1 MEEDGEAGATFE
13 DAGKAYITFR
23 PGRPLGMKLDKGSNA
38 VQEVSGGQAE
48 KAGVRVGWILKKV
61 AGKPFTASMLKKA
74 LKGFEPVNCLFELPD
89 DDFTKRIPKQS
100 IDVAGEAHV
109 WISTDLNQRG
119 RKRGAT
125 SSKRTVEVKT
135 SRKRG
140 ASTRSRA
147 KSKPRATRQ
156 NSVPKPQ
163 HKRARSDAS
172 YASSPAK
179 RDRKISAMMKE
190 FDLEKKQMKE
200 DFEKQLEE
208 LKQENAR
215 LQEEMKT
222 GGADVQS
229 ELKQENARSQEEMQ
243 TGGDDVQSD
252 LAKQVE
258 ELKAENEKLKES
270 LLDALTIESPKE
282 KGGDDLNDADME
294 IDRADTDMMADLI
307 DDMDSVGK
315 EKRMNAQLDQ
325 LRKQDSIKFDQ
336 EKEKMTQEFEVE
348 KDQIR
353 KTYAEIEEEKA
364 KLEADLNKMVDM
376 MSAMIDEKKQNHVI
390 FEVEK
395 EQMLNAFEE
404 EKKQIADELNVL
416 KEIELEKNKLQE
428 EFDIHVA
435 LEHNLREEIQQDLD
449 RIHILEDENKKLQ
462 EELTNA
468 KSAQEIEHKE
478 IESIKTE
485 HEEEVNEF
493 ENDKWE
499 MVEEFAEEREALR
512 KEVED
517 VKKQLEEMRLKLEE
531 QKRQNS
537 LAEDEQQ
544 KEAAKYAL
552 ERKESI
558 ELEDTFNGI
567 WKNKQGQVLEV
578 EGRWV
583 NDTPILTVETP
594 ESLSLE
600 MGGKIYS
607 GTSIRNGNVI
617 EWNDG
622 DEWTKELSETPQ
634 KRVPQQ
640 HGLPVDSFIA
650 TDNPTSISQEDMDKM
665 LAEHQNEKQK
675 WMQNHEELKKELTE
689 NHEEEKKKL
698 VENHAEVLTRM
709 ATSHENEKKDLK
721 RACQFL
727 KESVESHQQE
737 KQEIHDAHSKEKQ
750 KLKDVHAVQVEKI
763 KREFEE
769 EKIALSEAPD
779 SIGELSSPKVD
790 LEEHETLKQ
799 QLAQERRNS
808 MTLMEDIENAKT
820 SAAKIQAEMVRQ
832 AQKAEREKTKEK
844 TKELKRSKKIM
855 IAGITQLVVPK
866 TKDLRT
872 DFDAFKNE
880 ITEQHKQFLAA
891 LEEMQK
897 SITSFK

>member
-348 KDQIR
+348 K
-353 KTYAEIEEEKA
+353 
-364 KLEADLNKMVDM
+364 
-376 MSAMIDEKKQNHVI
+376 
-390 FEVEK
+390 

-404 EKKQIADELNVL
+404 EKKQMADKLNVL
-416 KEIELEKNKLQE
+416 KEIESEKNELQE

-435 LEHNLREEIQQDLD
+435 LEHDLREEIKEDLD

-468 KSAQEIEHKE
+468 KSAQELEQRE
-478 IESIKTE
+478 IQSIKTE

-517 VKKQLEEMRLKLEE
+517 VKKELEQMRLKLEE
-531 QKRQNS
+531 QKLQNA
-537 LAEDEQQ
+537 LAADEQP
-544 KEAAKYAL
+544 KETAK
-552 ERKESI
+552 
-558 ELEDTFNGI
+558 
-567 WKNKQGQVLEV
+567 
-578 EGRWV
+578 
-583 NDTPILTVETP
+583 
-594 ESLSLE
+594 
-600 MGGKIYS
+600 
-607 GTSIRNGNVI
+607 
-617 EWNDG
+617 
-622 DEWTKELSETPQ
+622 
-634 KRVPQQ
+634 
-640 HGLPVDSFIA
+640 
-650 TDNPTSISQEDMDKM
+650 DNPASISQDVEKM

-675 WMQNHEELKKELTE
+675 WMQNHEELKTKLSE

-698 VENHAEVLTRM
+698 VDAHEEVLTRM
-709 ATSHENEKKDLK
+709 ATSHENEKKELK

-727 KESVESHQQE
+727 KESVEDHQQE
-737 KQEIHDAHSKEKQ
+737 KQEIHDSHKKDKQ
-750 KLKDVHAVQVEKI
+750 KLIDSHEVEIERI

-769 EKIALSEAPD
+769 EKLALSEAPD
-779 SIGELSSPKVD
+779 SIGDLSSPRVD
-790 LEEHETLKQ
+790 LEEHENLKL
-799 QLAQERRNS
+799 QLGEERRKS
-808 MTLMEDIENAKT
+808 MTLMEDIENAKS

-832 AQKAEREKTKEK
+832 AQKAEREKAKDK
-844 TKELKRSKKIM
+844 IKELKRSKKIM

-866 TKDLRT
+866 TKELRT

-897 SITSFK
+897 SITTFK